1 MILSTIFR
9 FAIIALSVI
18 PVHSLTFDI
27 RVRSGLE
34 DTVIKVMGKQESDGD
49 FVELPRNWPGDSAI
63 LETYVNDD
71 ERMVSVDDG
80 DSEGRDIYTTV
91 MVFPDL
97 LGGDGKF
104 ALQISM
110 PDYSL
115 TAS

>member
-34 DTVIKVMGKQESDGD
+34 DTVIKVMGKQESDG
-49 FVELPRNWPGDSAI
+49 PGDSAI

-115 TAS
+115 SVSSCS